1 MTKKESIELLRN
13 FQTSLKSYHEAFL
26 HLLPQELGS
35 ACEHI
40 DTEQIA
46 RLADEFGFDGT
57 IFRNDIPDDNSPLSV
72 NSYKN
77 LKEQITTLPKI
88 IAAIEQYKEPVT
100 IPDSAEL
107 LSVSQVAVMLGWG
120 ESVVR
125 QRDKEGRLPI
135 SIRNGGTIQWNRQE
149 LKDWKNAGCPPR
161 LKWEQ
166 LKQGKK
172 V

>member
-1 MTKKESIELLRN
+1 MTKKEAIQLCRN
-13 FQTSLKSYHEAFL
+13 YQDILQNYHKVFP
-26 HLLPQELGS
+26 HLAPQDLGS

-46 RLADEFGFDGT
+46 RLADEFGFNGS
-57 IFRNDIPDDNSPLSV
+57 IFRNDLPDDESALSV

-77 LKEQITTLPKI
+77 LKEQITTIPKI
-88 IAAIEQYKEPVT
+88 IAAIEKQKEPVT
-100 IPDSAEL
+100 IPDGTEL
-107 LSVSQVAVMLGWG
+107 LSVAQVALMLGWG

-125 QRDKEGRLPI
+125 QRDKEGRLPM

-149 LKDWKNAGCPPR
+149 LMEWKNTGCPPR

-166 LKQGKK
+166 LKHGKA